1 MHAAVSRDRGHYRRI
16 RDITHDGGMR
26 IRYAALLLALLIAR
40 AEAGPLLEPGIYQ
53 LSPEAPEAETAAAP
67 AAGEIHHEAL
77 ASAIP
82 DAAKVRY
89 AFVSRDPGKAL
100 NKLVFVTDAAYRYDI
115 NSTSRLC
122 TAYAFPDWNERSDAQ
137 PFCRTHIGSADTE
150 AALAWTERGFT
161 LRWADQ
167 KTLIRT
173 EQVPATR
180 KPSPDEIGACAVG
193 GVCEPAAYGSVLHH
207 YQVTHYRDGFSLQA
221 PRPYIDVFA
230 ATVDTPVYRSV
241 EDGTASGTLAAG
253 RYAGVLSRGAEWIG
267 IEEVAAGG
275 ATTPGWIRRDDLAG
289 GELRFPQQATTAHLR
304 FVLVVAPA
312 DDDQALLQAID
323 ILDATTGQR
332 RQILRDID
340 AEPLSAG
347 PDVVQLLDANFD
359 GWPDLSVPG
368 YSGGAGPNATRNL
381 FLFDPAA
388 QAFMFEPTLSSLP
401 QLDIDPA
408 TRTLTSAS
416 RGGCCA
422 HATETYRYV
431 DGKLQQVT
439 SWEESL
445 SPDGEHLQTTE
456 GTLRNG
462 TMKYRT
468 RTRKLPADW
477 R

>member
-1 MHAAVSRDRGHYRRI
+1 MSYV
-16 RDITHDGGMR
+16 
-26 IRYAALLLALLIAR
+26 ALLLALLMTR

-53 LSPEAPEAETAAAP
+53 LSPEAPEAEPVAAP
-67 AAGEIHHEAL
+67 AAGEIHHETL

-89 AFVSRDPGKAL
+89 AFVSRDPGGAL

-115 NSTSRLC
+115 NSASRLC

-137 PFCRTHIGSADTE
+137 PFCRTNIGSADTE

-180 KPSPDEIGACAVG
+180 KPTPDEIGACAVG
-193 GVCEPAAYGSVLHH
+193 GVCAPDAYGRAVHH
-207 YQVTHYRDGFSLQA
+207 YQVIHYRDGFALQA

-230 ATVDTPVYRSV
+230 ATMDTPVYRSV

-267 IEEVAAGG
+267 IEEVAADG
-275 ATTPGWIRRDDLAG
+275 AATPGWIRREDLAAG
-289 GELRFPQQATTAHLR
+289 DRRTPQQATTDRLR

-340 AEPLSAG
+340 AEPLAAG
-347 PDVVQLLDANFD
+347 PDVVQLVDANFD

-388 QAFMFEPTLSSLP
+388 HAFVFEPTLSSLP
-401 QLDIDPA
+401 QLDIDSA

-416 RGGCCA
+416 RGGCCS

-431 DGKLQQVT
+431 DGQLQQVA

>member
-1 MHAAVSRDRGHYRRI
+1 
-16 RDITHDGGMR
+16 MR
-26 IRYAALLLALLIAR
+26 IRYAALLLAILITH

-53 LSPEAPEAETAAAP
+53 LSPEAPQAETAAPP
-67 AAGEIHHEAL
+67 AAGEIHQDMFAT
-77 ASAIP
+77 AIP

-89 AFVSRDPGKAL
+89 AFVSRDPGEAL

-115 NSTSRLC
+115 NSANRLC
-122 TAYAFPDWNERSDAQ
+122 PAYAFPDWNERSEAQ
-137 PFCRTHIGSADTE
+137 PFCRTNIGSADSE

-173 EQVPATR
+173 EQVPARR
-180 KPSPDEIGACAVG
+180 KPTPDEIGACAVG
-193 GVCEPAAYGSVLHH
+193 GVCAPDAYGRSVHH
-207 YQVTHYRDGFSLQA
+207 YQVSHYRDGFALQA

-230 ATVDTPVYRSV
+230 ATVDTPVYRSAG
-241 EDGTASGTLAAG
+241 DGTASGTLAAG

-267 IEEVAAGG
+267 IEEVAADG
-275 ATTPGWIRRDDLAG
+275 AATPGWIRRDDLAAG
-289 GELRFPQQATTAHLR
+289 DMRIPQQATTDHLR

-312 DDDQALLQAID
+312 DDDQAVLQAID

-347 PDVVQLLDANFD
+347 PDVVQLVDANFD

-368 YSGGAGPNATRNL
+368 YAGGAGPNATRNL
-381 FLFDPAA
+381 YLFDPVA
-388 QAFMFEPTLSSLP
+388 QAFVFEPTLSSLP

-416 RGGCCA
+416 RGGCCS

-431 DGKLQQVT
+431 DGQLQQVA

-462 TMKYRT
+462 TMKYRA

>member
-1 MHAAVSRDRGHYRRI
+1 MKMSYV
-16 RDITHDGGMR
+16 
-26 IRYAALLLALLIAR
+26 ALLLALLMTR

-53 LSPEAPEAETAAAP
+53 LSPGALEAEPVAAP
-67 AAGEIHHEAL
+67 APGEIHHETL

-89 AFVSRDPGKAL
+89 AFVSRDPGEAL
-100 NKLVFVTDAAYRYDI
+100 NKLVFVTDAAYRYDL
-115 NSTSRLC
+115 NSANRLC
-122 TAYAFPDWNERSDAQ
+122 PAYAFPDWNERSDAQ
-137 PFCRTHIGSADTE
+137 PFCRTNIGSADTE
-150 AALAWTERGFT
+150 AALAWSERGFT

-180 KPSPDEIGACAVG
+180 KPTPDEIGACAVG
-193 GVCEPAAYGSVLHH
+193 GVCAPAAYGRSVHH
-207 YQVTHYRDGFSLQA
+207 YQVTRYRDGFALQA

-230 ATVDTPVYRSV
+230 ATTDTPVYRTAD
-241 EDGTASGTLAAG
+241 DGTASGTLAAG

-267 IEEVAAGG
+267 IEEVAADG
-275 ATTPGWIRRDDLAG
+275 AATPGWIRRDDLVAG
-289 GELRFPQQATTAHLR
+289 DRRIPQQATTDRLR

-340 AEPLSAG
+340 AEPLSAS
-347 PDVVQLLDANFD
+347 PEVVQLVDANFD

-381 FLFDPAA
+381 YLFDPAA
-388 QAFMFEPTLSSLP
+388 QAFVFEPTLSGLP
-401 QLDIDPA
+401 QLAIDPA

-416 RGGCCA
+416 RGGCCS

-431 DGKLQQVT
+431 DGQLQQVA

-456 GTLRNG
+456 GTLRNEKM
-462 TMKYRT
+462 TYRT
-468 RTRKLPADW
+468 RTRTLPADW

>member
-1 MHAAVSRDRGHYRRI
+1 MKTS
-16 RDITHDGGMR
+16 
-26 IRYAALLLALLIAR
+26 YAALLLAALITR
-40 AEAGPLLEPGIYQ
+40 AEAGPLLEPGIYR
-53 LSPEAPEAETAAAP
+53 LSSQVPDADAVAPPAE
-67 AAGEIHHEAL
+67 GEIHHDTL

-82 DAAKVRY
+82 RAAKVRY
-89 AFVSRDPGKAL
+89 AFVSRDPGGAL
-100 NKLVFVTDAAYRYDI
+100 NKLVFVTDAAYRYDL
-115 NSTSRLC
+115 NSANRLC
-122 TAYAFPDWNERSDAQ
+122 PAYAFPDWNERSDAQ
-137 PFCRTHIGSADTE
+137 PFCRTNIGSADTE

-180 KPSPDEIGACAVG
+180 KPTPDEIGACAVG
-193 GVCEPAAYGSVLHH
+193 GVCAPDAYGRAVHH
-207 YQVTHYRDGFSLQA
+207 YQVAHYRDGFSLQA

-230 ATVDTPVYRSV
+230 ATVDTPVYRSA
-241 EDGTASGTLAAG
+241 EEGTASGTLAAG

-275 ATTPGWIRRDDLAG
+275 AATPGWIRREDLAV
-289 GELRFPQQATTAHLR
+289 GELRIPQQATTDRLR

-312 DDDQALLQAID
+312 DDDQAVLQAID

-340 AEPLSAG
+340 AEPLAAG
-347 PDVVQLLDANFD
+347 PDVVQLVDANFD

-388 QAFMFEPTLSSLP
+388 HAFVFEPTLSRLP
-401 QLDIDPA
+401 QLDIDSA

-416 RGGCCA
+416 RGGCCS

-431 DGKLQQVT
+431 DGQLQQVA

>member
-1 MHAAVSRDRGHYRRI
+1 
-16 RDITHDGGMR
+16 MR
-26 IRYAALLLALLIAR
+26 IRYAALLPALLIAR

-100 NKLVFVTDAAYRYDI
+100 NKLVFVTDGAYRYDI
-115 NSTSRLC
+115 NSANRLC
-122 TAYAFPDWNERSDAQ
+122 PAYAFPDWNERSDAQ

-173 EQVPATR
+173 EQVAATR

-193 GVCEPAAYGSVLHH
+193 GVCVPAAYGSVLQH
-207 YQVTHYRDGFSLQA
+207 YQVTHFRDGFSLQA

-230 ATVDTPVYRSV
+230 ATVDTPVYRSA

-401 QLDIDPA
+401 QMDIDPA

-431 DGKLQQVT
+431 DGKLQQVA

>member
-1 MHAAVSRDRGHYRRI
+1 MKMS
-16 RDITHDGGMR
+16 
-26 IRYAALLLALLIAR
+26 YAALLLAALMTR

-53 LSPEAPEAETAAAP
+53 LSPEAPEEEPVAAP
-67 AAGEIHHEAL
+67 AAGEIHHETL

-82 DAAKVRY
+82 HAAKVRY
-89 AFVSRDPGKAL
+89 AFVSRDPGGAL

-115 NSTSRLC
+115 NSANRLC
-122 TAYAFPDWNERSDAQ
+122 PAYAFPDWNERSDAQ
-137 PFCRTHIGSADTE
+137 PFCRTNIGSADTE

-180 KPSPDEIGACAVG
+180 KPTPDEIGACAVG
-193 GVCEPAAYGSVLHH
+193 GVCAPDAYGRAVHH

-230 ATVDTPVYRSV
+230 ATMDTPVYRIA

-267 IEEVAAGG
+267 IEEVAADG
-275 ATTPGWIRRDDLAG
+275 AATPGWIRRDDLAAG
-289 GELRFPQQATTAHLR
+289 DRRIPQQATTDRLR

-347 PDVVQLLDANFD
+347 PDVVQLVDANFD

-388 QAFMFEPTLSSLP
+388 RAFVFEPTLSSLP
-401 QLDIDPA
+401 QLDIDSA

-416 RGGCCA
+416 RGGCCS

-431 DGKLQQVT
+431 DGQLQQVA